1 MEGGDGRLLG
11 WGGADRSPPGVPL
24 VVDGIWQSNPGRE
37 EREKSPPLPGPQ
49 HAWFPITLRQA
60 QWESEVS
67 CGQRKFGTVL
77 EQKSS
82 GEPTVRPH
90 RRVAGAHEM
99 AEGWATH

>member
-1 MEGGDGRLLG
+1 MAEQPRERGEGK
-11 WGGADRSPPGVPL
+11 
-24 VVDGIWQSNPGRE
+24 NP
-37 EREKSPPLPGPQ
+37 PPLPGPQ

-90 RRVAGAHEM
+90 RGVAGAHEM
-99 AEGWATH
+99 AEGGATH